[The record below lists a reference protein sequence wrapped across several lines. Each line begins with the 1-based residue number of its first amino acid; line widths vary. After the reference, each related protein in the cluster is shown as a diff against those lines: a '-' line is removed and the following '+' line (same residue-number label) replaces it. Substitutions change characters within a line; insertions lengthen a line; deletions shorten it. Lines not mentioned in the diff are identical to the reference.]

1 VAGPTAEEVNR
12 RLDDKFG
19 ELRQDITGLGRRVD
33 GKVSQDVYQVQ
44 LATLMNQLADVKA
57 ENAALRAER
66 TRDAERLAAT
76 RRWLIGV
83 VIIPILAV
91 LLPTLLSMGGKG

>member
-1 VAGPTAEEVNR
+1 MADPTAEEVNR

-19 ELRQDITGLGRRVD
+19 ELRQDITDLGRRVD

-44 LATLMNQLADVKA
+44 LTALTNQFADLKA

-66 TRDAERLAAT
+66 TRDAEKLAAT

-83 VIIPILAV
+83 VIVPVLAV